1 MDSKPATAVAIIT
14 NEVILPAQVVL
25 WTLDAFKG
33 IIGSGKCV
41 NIVTQA
47 SNIGLSPR
55 YSFCLLYIFM
65 YSAFF
70 LT

>member
-25 WTLDAFKG
+25 WTLDVFKDMISG
-33 IIGSGKCV
+33 GKCV

-47 SNIGLSPR
+47 SNIGLSPTS
-55 YSFCLLYIFM
+55 SFSSMLYFL
-65 YSAFF
+65 YAVFF
-70 LT
+70 IT